1 MNHDEARV
9 AITTEI
15 ENYRYFL
22 LHKPKRVIFTL
33 DAKQKRQFRTT
44 NINLIKKKIAAFL
57 VSKTWK
63 KDRCL

>member
-15 ENYRYFL
+15 ENYRCFL

-44 NINLIKKKIAAFL
+44 NINLIKKKNRSILSFENME
-57 VSKTWK
+57 K
-63 KDRCL
+63 R

>member
-44 NINLIKKKIAAFL
+44 NINLIKKKK
-57 VSKTWK
+57 SQHS
-63 KDRCL
+63 